1 LSFIVNS
8 GGIDAFRRKLKEIT
22 DGMNPSTPSKWAKII
37 AKTAN
42 ELCNKTKSTP
52 NHGIRVTNLSNSL
65 NSTNFNF
72 EIADRE
78 SLKYLIMAIERNLK
92 HMSEIT

>member
-8 GGIDAFRRKLKEIT
+8 GGIDAFRRKLNEIT
-22 DGMNPSTPSKWAKII
+22 DGMNPSTTSKWAKII

-52 NHGIRVTNLSNSL
+52 NPGI
-65 NSTNFNF
+65 
-72 EIADRE
+72 E
-78 SLKYLIMAIERNLK
+78 
-92 HMSEIT
+92 